1 MTNFPVSNSTVLI
14 ALESIGRMD
23 LLPKL
28 YGKVL
33 ITAEVRKEV
42 FDVRGMPVPE
52 WVKVEQVEQGAVKE
66 IEQLTGLKLDRGE
79 AEALALAHRLQTILL
94 IDDLRGRKAAE
105 RLLGKHRV
113 MGTLKLLLE
122 AKRKGILRQVKPL
135 LVALEQTGRYLDEQL
150 RRWVLEEAEE
160 VSCDGGACLFGA
172 GCRDA
177 KCQGASH

>member
-1 MTNFPVSNSTVLI
+1 VLI
-14 ALESIGRMD
+14 ALERIRRQR

-28 YGKVL
+28 FGKVL
-33 ITAEVRKEV
+33 ITPKVREEV
-42 FDVRGMPVPE
+42 FGKRRLPR
-52 WVKVEQVEQGAVKE
+52 WVIVKQVCQDIVEEVARQ
-66 IEQLTGLKLDRGE
+66 TGLKPEKGE
-79 AEALALAHRLQTILL
+79 TEAIALAYRLQTILL
-94 IDDLRGRKAAE
+94 IDDRKGRKAAQK
-105 RLLGKHRV
+105 LGVPV

-172 GCRDA
+172 GCWDA